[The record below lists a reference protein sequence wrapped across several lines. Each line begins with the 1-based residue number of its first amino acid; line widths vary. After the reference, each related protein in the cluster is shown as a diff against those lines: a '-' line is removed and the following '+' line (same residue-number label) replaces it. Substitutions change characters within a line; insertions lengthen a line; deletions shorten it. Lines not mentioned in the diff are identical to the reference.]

1 MDKFLP
7 SGVKAILLGVIVI
20 GFGLNRL
27 AIAFP
32 DIDWLQKFR
41 LPVREMSE
49 EERARRRKSGNRM
62 AALEMILAGLILPF
76 LYLASTVFM
85 FNEPGTFGMIV
96 VGVLSLS
103 CIIAGIWIFAKNV

>member
-1 MDKFLP
+1 MDKFFP
-7 SGVKAILLGVIVI
+7 NWVKAILLGVIVV
-20 GFGLNRL
+20 GFALNRL

-32 DIDWLQKFR
+32 DVNWLQRFR
-41 LPVREMSE
+41 LPVRDMSE

-85 FNEPGTFGMIV
+85 FNEPETFAMIV
-96 VGVLSLS
+96 VGALSLL
-103 CIIAGIWIFAKNV
+103 CIATGIWIFAKNV